1 VTRRRFPL
9 WALLGVVV
17 VVTLLVGSG
26 VFNSS
31 PPTAA
36 QRAASLESVVRCPT
50 CEDLSVAQSTAP
62 AAVAVRTAIVQLIAD
77 GRTDQ
82 QIEAYLVDR
91 YGPSIVLDP
100 PADGWTVLVWLLP
113 LVGGLAATAGVVAV
127 LVRRRRIDNDDGG
140 GGGGGADDGLTPG
153 MAEERRNFL
162 VRSLADADAEYLA
175 GDLSDQDY
183 LALRQRDMVRLAA
196 LDARAPATAGSG
208 GTATLA
214 TAGSGGTATLATA
227 GASLAVEDRV
237 DDGAAAGEDAEADD
251 APAPTARRRLRR
263 STWFLVIGCACLA
276 AALIVAV
283 VSFASNRA
291 PGQSI
296 TGTFAQSP
304 TQQIEE
310 TLAQAATD
318 ENQGEAGQAAQLYQS
333 VLDKHPD
340 NEVALAQLGWLEYQ
354 TGEQGNSASL
364 IADARAKL
372 DRSVALDPG
381 DYAARLYLG
390 TLLLQ
395 RDGNAA
401 GAVAQYQ
408 RFLADS
414 PPAALLAQ
422 AAPEIR
428 AAYTQAGE
436 PVPASVPAG

>member
-1 VTRRRFPL
+1 V
-9 WALLGVVV
+9 
-17 VVTLLVGSG
+17 
-26 VFNSS
+26 
-31 PPTAA
+31 
-36 QRAASLESVVRCPT
+36 
-50 CEDLSVAQSTAP
+50 
-62 AAVAVRTAIVQLIAD
+62 
-77 GRTDQ
+77 
-82 QIEAYLVDR
+82 
-91 YGPSIVLDP
+91 
-100 PADGWTVLVWLLP
+100 
-113 LVGGLAATAGVVAV
+113 
-127 LVRRRRIDNDDGG
+127 
-140 GGGGGADDGLTPG
+140 
-153 MAEERRNFL
+153 AEERRSFL

-196 LDARAPATAGSG
+196 LDSRLVPAASAGGGAAVPATVGS
-208 GTATLA
+208 
-214 TAGSGGTATLATA
+214 
-227 GASLAVEDRV
+227 SLAVQERV
-237 DDGAAAGEDAEADD
+237 DDGAVSPTDDTAAPPVPS
-251 APAPTARRRLRR
+251 APGHRRRLRR
-263 STWFLVIGCACLA
+263 STWFLTIGCTCLA

-283 VSFASNRA
+283 ISFASARA

-296 TGTFAQSP
+296 TGTFAQTP

-318 ENQGEAGQAAQLYQS
+318 ENQGDAGQAAQLYQS
-333 VLDKHPD
+333 VLDRHPD

-354 TGEQGNSASL
+354 TGEQGTSGSL

-372 DRSVALDPG
+372 DRSVTLDPG

-395 RDGNAA
+395 RDGNAG

-408 RFLADS
+408 RFLADG

-428 AAYTQAGE
+428 AAFTQAGL

>member
-1 VTRRRFPL
+1 MSRRRFPL
-9 WALLGVVV
+9 WIVLGVVA

-26 VFNSS
+26 AFSSS

-36 QRAASLESVVRCPT
+36 QRAANLESVVRCPT

-62 AAVAVRTAIVQLIAD
+62 AAVAVRTAIVQLIAE

-127 LVRRRRIDNDDGG
+127 LVRRRRIDGG
-140 GGGGGADDGLTPG
+140 DPEAGSAVPDTGLTPG

-162 VRSLADADAEYLA
+162 IRSLADADAEYLA

-196 LDARAPATAGSG
+196 LDARAPVAAGVGGTTTVTAAGS
-208 GTATLA
+208 
-214 TAGSGGTATLATA
+214 
-227 GASLAVEDRV
+227 SLAVEEREDEATSV
-237 DDGAAAGEDAEADD
+237 DGAGAAASDGVAGSLTAE
-251 APAPTARRRLRR
+251 PATPTARRPRLRR

-283 VSFASNRA
+283 ISFASNRT

-354 TGEQGNSASL
+354 TGAQGNSASL

>member
-1 VTRRRFPL
+1 MTRRPFPL
-9 WALLGVVV
+9 WTLFGVVV
-17 VVTLLVGSG
+17 VIALVVGSG
-26 VFNSS
+26 VFSSS
-31 PPTAA
+31 PRTAA
-36 QRAASLESVVRCPT
+36 QRAAAIESVVRCPT
-50 CEDLSVAQSTAP
+50 CEDLSVAQSSAP
-62 AAVAVRTAIVQLIAD
+62 TAVAVRASVSQQIAA

-91 YGPSIVLDP
+91 YGSSIVLDP
-100 PADGWTVLVWLLP
+100 PASGWTLLVWLIP
-113 LVGGLAATAGVVAV
+113 LLGGLAALAAVVTV
-127 LVRRRRIDNDDGG
+127 LVRRRSAAEGG
-140 GGGGGADDGLTPG
+140 PDRDEPVERLDPR
-153 MAEERRNFL
+153 MAEERRRFL
-162 VRSLADADAEYLA
+162 TQSLADADAEYLA

-196 LDARAPATAGSG
+196 LDARAPVAAGVGGTTTVTAAGS
-208 GTATLA
+208 
-214 TAGSGGTATLATA
+214 
-227 GASLAVEDRV
+227 SLAVEEREDEATSV
-237 DDGAAAGEDAEADD
+237 DGAGAAASDGVAGSLTAE
-251 APAPTARRRLRR
+251 PATPTARRPRLRR

-283 VSFASNRA
+283 ISFASNRT

-354 TGEQGNSASL
+354 TGAQGNSASL

>member
-1 VTRRRFPL
+1 
-9 WALLGVVV
+9 
-17 VVTLLVGSG
+17 
-26 VFNSS
+26 
-31 PPTAA
+31 
-36 QRAASLESVVRCPT
+36 
-50 CEDLSVAQSTAP
+50 
-62 AAVAVRTAIVQLIAD
+62 
-77 GRTDQ
+77 
-82 QIEAYLVDR
+82 
-91 YGPSIVLDP
+91 
-100 PADGWTVLVWLLP
+100 
-113 LVGGLAATAGVVAV
+113 VVAV
-127 LVRRRRIDNDDGG
+127 LVRRRRIDGG
-140 GGGGGADDGLTPG
+140 DPEAGAAVPDTGLTPG

-196 LDARAPATAGSG
+196 LDSRALAVAGAGGTTSVTAGS
-208 GTATLA
+208 
-214 TAGSGGTATLATA
+214 
-227 GASLAVEDRV
+227 SLAVEERV
-237 DDGAAAGEDAEADD
+237 DEATPGPGPAPADEPLTADPATAAA
-251 APAPTARRRLRR
+251 RRPRLRR

-283 VSFASNRA
+283 ISFASNRT

-395 RDGNAA
+395 RDGNAV

-414 PPAALLAQ
+414 PPPALLAQ

-428 AAYTQAGE
+428 TAYTQAGE
-436 PVPASVPAG
+436 PVPASVPAA